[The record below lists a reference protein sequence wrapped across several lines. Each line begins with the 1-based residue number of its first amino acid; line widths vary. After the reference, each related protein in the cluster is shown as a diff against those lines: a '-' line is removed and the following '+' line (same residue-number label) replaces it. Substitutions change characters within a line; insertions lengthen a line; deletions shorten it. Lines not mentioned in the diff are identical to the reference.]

1 MVAARRWQ
9 RGMGACA
16 LALVLSGSLTPRPAS
31 AEECHGTLAATALRK
46 LPTPLVV
53 TLELRD
59 PSEQHQKLAALFLK
73 AMRKSG
79 ARTEGKPSAR
89 LHLSYSVVGGTQE
102 RSGVGGVEHSLDSLG
117 GLPDGNVH
125 VLPTIPSRRL
135 GQPQPPPPPA
145 ILFLRAELSPMDAER
160 VDWVAS
166 LQCPIGGATPEDLSV
181 QMGAL
186 IGDIVGRSVPR
197 TAF

>member
-1 MVAARRWQ
+1 
-9 RGMGACA
+9 MGAFA
-16 LALVLSGSLTPRPAS
+16 LALILTGALAPRPAI
-31 AEECHGTLAATALRK
+31 AEDCHGTLAATALRK
-46 LPTPLVV
+46 LPSPLVI

-59 PSEQHQKLAALFLK
+59 PSEQHQKLAALFLD

-79 ARTEGKPSAR
+79 ARTDGKPSAR
-89 LHLSYSVVGGTQE
+89 MHLSYSVVGGTQE

-117 GLPDGNVH
+117 GLSDGNVR
-125 VLPTIPSRRL
+125 VLPTIPSRRF
-135 GQPQPPPPPA
+135 GQPPPPPPPA
-145 ILFLRAELSPMDAER
+145 ILFLRAELSTMDSER

-186 IGDIVGRSVPR
+186 IGNIVGRSVPR